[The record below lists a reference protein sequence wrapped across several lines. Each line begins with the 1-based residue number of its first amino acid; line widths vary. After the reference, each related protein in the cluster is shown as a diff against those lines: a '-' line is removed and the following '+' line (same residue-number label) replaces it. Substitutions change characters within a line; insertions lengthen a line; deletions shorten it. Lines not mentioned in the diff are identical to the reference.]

1 MEEGDEVHALDDL
14 MPGKEPP
21 LPLLTQRI
29 VALMD
34 HRECLEEKSIELS
47 GNQIIIRL
55 FSSPYTRNNA
65 E

>member
-1 MEEGDEVHALDDL
+1 VEEGDEVHALNIL
-14 MPGKEPP
+14 MPGKERP

-34 HRECLEEKSIELS
+34 PRDCLEEKFVELS
-47 GNQIIIRL
+47 GNQIIILL
-55 FSSPYTRNNA
+55 FLSPYKRNNA

>member
-1 MEEGDEVHALDDL
+1 VEEGDEVHALNVL
-14 MPGKEPP
+14 MPGKELP

-34 HRECLEEKSIELS
+34 PRDCLEEKSVELS

-55 FSSPYTRNNA
+55 FSSPYTRKNA